1 MKNPASP
8 RPAAKQLSRCGP
20 AINFT
25 WLSIPPHPPILNR
38 NSGAIRTRTTPDIG
52 VQVFAHISE
61 DVGGLRDP
69 IVVMASQNDELLSLS
84 SMINQS
90 ATRFGAVIPQH
101 ALTASSKATLKDAR
115 FAAHIWSS
123 NHMIA
128 FRSSE
133 VTGYLNAFETTT
145 PEAR

>member
-1 MKNPASP
+1 VP
-8 RPAAKQLSRCGP
+8 
-20 AINFT
+20 
-25 WLSIPPHPPILNR
+25 IPNR
-38 NSGAIRTRTTPDIG
+38 NSGAIRTDTAPEIG
-52 VQVFAHISE
+52 VQVLAHISE

-84 SMINQS
+84 GMINRS

-133 VTGYLNAFETTT
+133 MIGYLNAFETTT